1 MIIKATMAQTKL
13 ILKRKEAI
21 CVFYAL
27 LIMVLANFIGNVLDF
42 QGSYVSNM
50 CHPMRLL
57 LLSYDMTDWSADG
70 ILLFIQVYPLLV
82 ACAAGFS
89 LAGEY
94 RRGTQVFLVS
104 RLGNRSYY
112 VSKYLAVFLA
122 TMIIFSAP
130 FLLEILLNCVS
141 FPLSATGNLANEAYY
156 SYEYRD
162 AVEHYLMKGLFL
174 YSPYLY
180 AIVGTL
186 FFGAVSGLLGV
197 FTAAVSS
204 LIRVKYMV
212 FLFLPVFVGLN
223 LLSIVG
229 SRFPRE
235 APSILWY
242 DYLLLFDDQEKSPVF
257 LAAGLFVLILFSVTA
272 ACISGK
278 RDCLS

>member
-1 MIIKATMAQTKL
+1 MIIKATIAQTKL

-27 LIMVLANFIGNVLDF
+27 LLMVLANFIGNVLDF

-57 LLSYDMTDWSADG
+57 LLSYDMVNWNADG
-70 ILLFIQVYPLLV
+70 TLLFIQVYPLLV
-82 ACAAGFS
+82 PCAAGFS

-94 RRGTQVFLVS
+94 RRGTQVFMAA

-112 VSKYLAVFLA
+112 VSKYLSVFLA
-122 TMIIFSAP
+122 SMIIFTVP

-141 FPLSATGNLANEAYY
+141 FPLSAAGNLANWSYY
-156 SYEYRD
+156 SYEYRN
-162 AVEHYLMKGLFL
+162 AVEHYFMKGLYL

-180 AIVGTL
+180 AIAGTL

-223 LLSIVG
+223 LSSLVG
-229 SRFPRE
+229 SRLPRE
-235 APSILWY
+235 APSALWY
-242 DYLLLFDDQEKSPVF
+242 DYLLLFNEQEKSPVI
-257 LAAGLFVLILFSVTA
+257 LAAVLAVLVLFSVAA
-272 ACISGK
+272 ACISGRK
-278 RDCLS
+278 DCLS